1 MKERNENELRTF
13 AHVSLVTAIV
23 VFSILIFV
31 LNLISGWE
39 RWVLVLLIF
48 APVISCVM
56 HIKQYPMAKSRMR
69 IYVIILLMETF
80 YYCDKIYMVFDAA
93 PVVVMIMILFAMS
106 QEYLFVWLALVA
118 GYAGMA
124 LHIYERYAEG
134 TLETN
139 NINVMRTVLHFLVIF
154 IAGVLIYSIE
164 KTVRVMKDSYEN
176 QIKKLRDQ
184 NNSASDF
191 LANVS
196 HEIRTPI
203 NAVVGLTGVCIE
215 KEKDKEIRND
225 LESIVSAGQ
234 RISDQISDIL
244 DYSEIDIEK
253 LAVNN
258 ENYMLESI
266 LKDIVKKI
274 EPYKPDNIELVIDVD
289 PKLPVVLNSDAAKI
303 KKILMHLILNGLKY
317 TNEGGVYVNITSEKQ
332 EYGLNLNIEVS
343 DTGIGMNEEELA
355 RVFERFYQAN
365 SGITRRAGGLGLGLP
380 IAVGF
385 VRALGGFITM
395 QSKAQKGTCV
405 RVSLPQK
412 IVDKSECMT
421 IENRDDLS
429 IGSFLHFERYEH
441 PQVREYYNE
450 MIKNLVKGLKV
461 QLHRMDSPESLKM
474 ISGRVSLSHL
484 FLGQEEYELTHD
496 FVEELGK
503 KTLVMVVA
511 DKDFELPDNSNVR
524 IMRKPFYS
532 FPVVRALNTRHYE
545 IKADH
550 EQIVCPGIHALVV
563 DDEPLNLTVAKGIFN
578 KYQMIV
584 TTAASGQEA
593 IDLCREKSFDI
604 IFMDHMMPGMDGIET
619 VKRIRT
625 MSRERVHEIPIVALT
640 ANATSAARE
649 MFAAE
654 GFNGFVSKPIEII
667 ELDRVLKNVLPA
679 AVTVIENK
687 DNKTIEVN
695 ESKGL
700 DTKGKEKSKSLNT
713 ITSDFEEIL
722 TNAGVDVDLGLYHTQ
737 NDADFYC
744 TLIRQFYEDAEKKK
758 IKIEDYFR
766 DSDYKN
772 YQIAVH
778 ALKSTAK
785 MIGAEN
791 LSKQALELEMAAKK
805 KDSIF
810 MSKKHGLLIQ
820 SFSDTVESIGLALNE
835 LKQNKTEIVE
845 NEDDEIFVF
854 EPQGGENA

>member
-164 KTVRVMKDSYEN
+164 KTVRVMKDSYEV

-266 LKDIVKKI
+266 LKDIVNKI

-365 SGITRRAGGLGLGLP
+365 SGITRSTGGLGLGLP
-380 IAVGF
+380 IAAGF

-395 QSKAQKGTCV
+395 QSRAQKGTCV

-412 IVDKSECMT
+412 IVDKSECMS

-474 ISGRVSLSHL
+474 ISRRVSLSHL

-532 FPVVRALNTRHYE
+532 FPVVRALNTRYNGKK
-545 IKADH
+545 IDH
-550 EQIVCPGIHALVV
+550 ERIACPGVHALVV

-593 IDLCREKSFDI
+593 IDLCGEKSFDI

-619 VKRIRT
+619 VKRIRS
-625 MSRERVHEIPIVALT
+625 MSRERVREIPIVALT
-640 ANATSAARE
+640 ANATSTARE
-649 MFAAE
+649 LFASE

-667 ELDRVLKNVLPA
+667 ELDRVLKNVLPS
-679 AVTVIENK
+679 AVMTLEKK
-687 DNKTIEVN
+687 DIISDDNGDGEV
-695 ESKGL
+695 L
-700 DTKGKEKSKSLNT
+700 DTNDKDKSKLINK

-722 TNAGVDVDLGLYHTQ
+722 SNAGVDVDLGLYHTQ
-737 NDADFYC
+737 NDPDFYC
-744 TLIRQFYEDAEKKK
+744 TLIRQFYDDAEKKK
-758 IKIEDYFR
+758 IKLEDYFR

-805 KDSIF
+805 KDSMF
-810 MSKKHGLLIQ
+810 LSKKHGLLIQ
-820 SFSDTVESIGLALNE
+820 SFSDTIESIGLALNE
-835 LKQNKTEIVE
+835 LMQDITDIEAD
-845 NEDDEIFVF
+845 EDDEIFVF